1 MMKSSIYN
9 WVNNGRLCA
18 LISFVLLMCV
28 TLLPLSVAAEQQQE
42 NECGLALK
50 KESYSKYLLAVDKVR
65 IERIQEGLRQLN
77 IGGDLVVDGVLGAS
91 TRAALYDFCRGLKS
105 VPDEKFVSMLV
116 KKLDQKSAL
125 ITAIDNTV
133 NDSSKKAVVTEVV
146 PMPEPFIEAVVPV
159 KVAVAE
165 TILETKPMA
174 ATMSSDSTTPAMPDV
189 VQDSPETKSNTAMGA
204 IPAVYYQ
211 LTQDELDAVIKES
224 TASPA
229 EKVTAADAEGEAAEE
244 KGVEGDNITPGSVV
258 DKKAVV
264 VLETPPTE
272 DALARL
278 AVLVD
283 VPFVSRAQFLQAVT
297 AKSGIDSATYPEFM
311 ARIEV
316 AGLKQSSK
324 RVESIVLNADCGCVR
339 EFRPIIDDV
348 PPVIYGFYPYWRATK
363 NSALDD
369 AAEVPPMINYSVLN
383 RIAYYGLTLEASGE
397 ITAPLHWNSNGE
409 LGNFINL
416 AHRHKTKVD
425 LTIYSNDWP
434 QWSEDSR
441 KASVTSVYNQL
452 MIQTEYRQPG
462 VMGYVPFFNT
472 TVATPDGVTL
482 YFDRYADHSTESR
495 RKIVK
500 FVHQLY
506 DRLADLDRE
515 YTINILLDVS
525 KQELELAHKN
535 NELLFSDIKQLLL
548 TTDKDDAPAG
558 KNDAPAYV
566 ESLLLFLDEPTTDTK
581 KILRSMIEKEFK
593 GEERMKVLRKI
604 VPVISPYGH
613 ENDEYAQFD
622 DDLVYFKNN
631 FAGVGLW
638 PLPMVDDIDAPEV
651 SQRLIDV
658 FSASD
663 VDGLLNALSS
673 HYPALCE
680 MACPNRWAFRLSLD
694 ILLIMIVLY
703 GVLALFS
710 QRLRRFY
717 SRYSI
722 YFMFYMVVMVI
733 VFIISL
739 TCDPFLKQR
748 RDIVFLGSLLLVAA
762 LFMMRKYRQAK
773 QGPLP

>member
-1 MMKSSIYN
+1 MMKSSIYH
-9 WVNNGRLCA
+9 WVNSGRVCA

-42 NECGLALK
+42 NECSPALK
-50 KESYSKYLLAVDKVR
+50 KESYIEYLLAVDKTR
-65 IERIQEGLRQLN
+65 IERIQEGLRQIN
-77 IGGDLVVDGVLGAS
+77 IGDDLAVDGVLGAS
-91 TRAALYDFCRGLKS
+91 TRSALYDFCRGLKS
-105 VPDEKFVSMLV
+105 VPDENFVSTLV

-133 NDSSKKAVVTEVV
+133 NDSSKKSVATEVV
-146 PMPEPFIEAVVPV
+146 PTPEPVVETKAPV
-159 KVAVAE
+159 NVAVAE
-165 TILETKPMA
+165 ATVEAKSMA
-174 ATMSSDSTTPAMPDV
+174 AAMSSDSTTLAIPAV
-189 VQDSPETKSNTAMGA
+189 VQSSSEKKSNTAMGA

-211 LTQDELDAVIKES
+211 LTQDDLDAVIEES
-224 TASPA
+224 AAPQA
-229 EKVTAADAEGEAAEE
+229 EEVTAADTEVETGE
-244 KGVEGDNITPGSVV
+244 KGVDSKTDTPNSVV

-264 VLETPPTE
+264 AFETPPTE

-283 VPFVSRAQFLQAVT
+283 VPFVNRAQFLQAVT

-324 RVESIVLNADCGCVR
+324 KLESIVLGADCGCVR
-339 EFRPIIDDV
+339 EFSDI
-348 PPVIYGFYPYWRATK
+348 IYGFYPYWRATK
-363 NSALDD
+363 QSAPGPAAQD
-369 AAEVPPMINYSVLN
+369 AGSATTAAVPPMINYSVLN
-383 RIAYYGLTLEASGE
+383 RIAYYGLTLEESGE
-397 ITAPLHWNSNGE
+397 ITAPLHWNSNGK
-409 LGNFINL
+409 LGNFINI

-434 QWSEDSR
+434 QWSESSMN
-441 KASVTSVYNQL
+441 ASIMSVYSQL
-452 MIQTEYRQPG
+452 MVQTEYRQPG
-462 VMGYVPFFNT
+462 VMSYVPFFNT

-482 YFDRYADHSTESR
+482 YFDRYADHPESR
-495 RKIVK
+495 YKIVE
-500 FVHQLY
+500 FVSQLY

-525 KQELELAHKN
+525 KQELENGKP
-535 NELLFSDIKQLLL
+535 LFSDIKHLLL
-548 TTDKDDAPAG
+548 TEQKDTPV
-558 KNDAPAYV
+558 YV

-581 KILRSMIEKEFK
+581 KILRSKIENEFS
-593 GEERMKVLRKI
+593 GNQRMKVLRKV

-613 ENDEYAQFD
+613 ENDELGPYDQFN
-622 DDLVYFKNN
+622 DDLVYFKDN

-638 PLPMVDDIDAPEV
+638 PLPMVADADAANV

-673 HYPALCE
+673 HFPALCDV
-680 MACPNRWAFRLSLD
+680 ACPNRWAFRLSLD
-694 ILLIMIVLY
+694 LLLFMIVLY

-722 YFMFYMVVMVI
+722 YFMFYIVVMVI
-733 VFIISL
+733 IFTISL
-739 TCDPFLKQR
+739 TCDPFWKQR